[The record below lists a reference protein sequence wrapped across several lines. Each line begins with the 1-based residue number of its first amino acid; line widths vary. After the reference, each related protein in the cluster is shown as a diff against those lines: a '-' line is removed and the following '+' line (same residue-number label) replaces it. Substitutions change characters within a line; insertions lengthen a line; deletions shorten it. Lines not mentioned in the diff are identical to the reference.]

1 MPNQWWLVSSQ
12 EDHLF
17 VRFVLKNTVSV
28 SVLRAAVKDRP
39 EVMAVVIK
47 DWQQYR
53 EVHRRDPS
61 RISRRIL
68 ADAVGWLK
76 AIGVLVPVPSGGK
89 KPSSRLMYNPTLG
102 EVLSE
107 YCEAEEQAK
116 LAASAATKKRS
127 LSRPTLNVLVSH
139 GLPPMREE
147 APTQEVDLAGLGACL
162 DPTVVQTYRRAAQA
176 EAAAT
181 E

>member
-1 MPNQWWLVSSQ
+1 M
-12 EDHLF
+12 E
-17 VRFVLKNTVSV
+17 
-28 SVLRAAVKDRP
+28 
-39 EVMAVVIK
+39 VVIK

-53 EVHRRDPS
+53 EVQGRDPS
-61 RISRRIL
+61 RIPRKIVA
-68 ADAVGWLK
+68 ADVGWLK

-107 YCEAEEQAK
+107 YCEAEEKAK

-127 LSRPTLNVLVSH
+127 LSRPTLNVH

-147 APTQEVDLAGLGACL
+147 APTQEVDLARLGACL